1 MIVLARGIKPMANKK
16 VTPFMVGLLACVTL
30 TGCSES
36 GTQLLFENEP
46 DTKDAYYSDVAL
58 SATEYSIFIEGIKTK
73 INSYGMTLVSNV
85 TQYKSAADKESV
97 LGNIAVTKENL
108 EKLYDELEH
117 KRPAQDYE
125 STRETMMKT
134 TNNII
139 AQANYV
145 SECIA
150 DGTDYDADS
159 VSAIVKSQISALI
172 N

>member
-1 MIVLARGIKPMANKK
+1 
-16 VTPFMVGLLACVTL
+16 
-30 TGCSES
+30 
-36 GTQLLFENEP
+36 
-46 DTKDAYYSDVAL
+46 
-58 SATEYSIFIEGIKTK
+58 
-73 INSYGMTLVSNV
+73 MTLVSNV

>member
-1 MIVLARGIKPMANKK
+1 MANKK
-16 VTPFMVGLLACVTL
+16 VTPYMAGLLACVTL

>member
-1 MIVLARGIKPMANKK
+1 MANKK

-108 EKLYDELEH
+108 EKLYDEVEH

>member
-1 MIVLARGIKPMANKK
+1 MIILARGIKPMANKK

-85 TQYKSAADKESV
+85 AQYKSAADKESV

>member
-1 MIVLARGIKPMANKK
+1 MANKK

-85 TQYKSAADKESV
+85 TQYKSVADKESV

>member
-1 MIVLARGIKPMANKK
+1 MANKK

-46 DTKDAYYSDVAL
+46 DTKDAYYADVAL

>member
-1 MIVLARGIKPMANKK
+1 MSHSIKVRPMANKK

>member
-1 MIVLARGIKPMANKK
+1 MIILARGIKPMANKK

-108 EKLYDELEH
+108 EHLLILRIIFVTIILKISVLKIQCLTLFRNIH
-117 KRPAQDYE
+117 LI
-125 STRETMMKT
+125 SC
-134 TNNII
+134 NII
-139 AQANYV
+139 R
-145 SECIA
+145 
-150 DGTDYDADS
+150 T
-159 VSAIVKSQISALI
+159 
-172 N
+172 

>member
-1 MIVLARGIKPMANKK
+1 MVNKK
-16 VTPFMVGLLACVTL
+16 MTPFMVGLLACVTL

-58 SATEYSIFIEGIKTK
+58 SATEYAIFIEGIKTK
-73 INSYGMTLVSNV
+73 INSYGMTLVSNI
-85 TQYKSAADKESV
+85 TQYKNTADKEMIS
-97 LGNIAVTKENL
+97 GNIIAAKNSLEN
-108 EKLYDELEH
+108 LYDELEH

-125 STRETMMKT
+125 STREIMMKT
-134 TNNII
+134 INNII

-159 VSAIVKSQISALI
+159 VSATVKSQISALI

>member
-1 MIVLARGIKPMANKK
+1 MANKK
-16 VTPFMVGLLACVTL
+16 LTPFMVGLLACVTL

>member
-1 MIVLARGIKPMANKK
+1 MIILARGIKPMANKK

-85 TQYKSAADKESV
+85 TQYKSAADKESI

>member
-1 MIVLARGIKPMANKK
+1 MANKK

-85 TQYKSAADKESV
+85 TQYKSSADKESV

>member
-1 MIVLARGIKPMANKK
+1 MANKK

-108 EKLYDELEH
+108 EKFYDELEH

>member
-1 MIVLARGIKPMANKK
+1 MANKK

-117 KRPAQDYE
+117 KRSAQDYE

>member
-1 MIVLARGIKPMANKK
+1 MIILARGIKPMANKK

-97 LGNIAVTKENL
+97 SGNIAVTKENL

>member
-1 MIVLARGIKPMANKK
+1 MIILARGIKPMANKK

-108 EKLYDELEH
+108 EKLYDEVEH

>member
-1 MIVLARGIKPMANKK
+1 MANKK

-85 TQYKSAADKESV
+85 TQYKSAADKESI

>member
-1 MIVLARGIKPMANKK
+1 MIILARGIKPMANKK

-145 SECIA
+145 SECIE

>member
-1 MIVLARGIKPMANKK
+1 MANKK

-159 VSAIVKSQISALI
+159 VSAIVKSQMSALI

>member
-1 MIVLARGIKPMANKK
+1 MANKK

-85 TQYKSAADKESV
+85 KQYKSAADKESV

>member
-1 MIVLARGIKPMANKK
+1 MANKK

-73 INSYGMTLVSNV
+73 INLYGMTLVSNV

>member
-1 MIVLARGIKPMANKK
+1 MIILARGIKPMANKK

-85 TQYKSAADKESV
+85 AQYKSAADKESV
-97 LGNIAVTKENL
+97 SGNIAATKE
-108 EKLYDELEH
+108 
-117 KRPAQDYE
+117 
-125 STRETMMKT
+125 
-134 TNNII
+134 
-139 AQANYV
+139 
-145 SECIA
+145 
-150 DGTDYDADS
+150 
-159 VSAIVKSQISALI
+159 KS
-172 N
+172 

>member
-1 MIVLARGIKPMANKK
+1 MIILARGIKPMANKK

-85 TQYKSAADKESV
+85 AQYKSAADKESV
-97 LGNIAVTKENL
+97 SGNIAATKENL
-108 EKLYDELEH
+108 EKLYDELKH
-117 KRPAQDYE
+117 KRPAQGYE
-125 STRETMMKT
+125 STRENMMSAV
-134 TNNII
+134 NNIL

-145 SECIA
+145 AECIT
-150 DGTDYDADS
+150 DGIEYDADN
-159 VSAIVKSQISALI
+159 VSTTIKSQISALI

>member
-1 MIVLARGIKPMANKK
+1 MANKK

-125 STRETMMKT
+125 SIRETMMKT

>member
-1 MIVLARGIKPMANKK
+1 MIILARGIKPMANKK
-16 VTPFMVGLLACVTL
+16 VTPFMEGLLACVTL

>member
-1 MIVLARGIKPMANKK
+1 MANKK

-46 DTKDAYYSDVAL
+46 ETKDAYYSDVAL

>member
-1 MIVLARGIKPMANKK
+1 MANKK

-125 STRETMMKT
+125 STRETMMKA

>member
-1 MIVLARGIKPMANKK
+1 MANKK

>member
-1 MIVLARGIKPMANKK
+1 MIILARGIKPMANKK

-46 DTKDAYYSDVAL
+46 DRKDAYYSDVAL

-125 STRETMMKT
+125 STRETMIKT

>member
-1 MIVLARGIKPMANKK
+1 MIILARGIKPMANKK

-108 EKLYDELEH
+108 EKLYD
-117 KRPAQDYE
+117 

>member
-1 MIVLARGIKPMANKK
+1 MANKK

-97 LGNIAVTKENL
+97 FGNIAVTKENL